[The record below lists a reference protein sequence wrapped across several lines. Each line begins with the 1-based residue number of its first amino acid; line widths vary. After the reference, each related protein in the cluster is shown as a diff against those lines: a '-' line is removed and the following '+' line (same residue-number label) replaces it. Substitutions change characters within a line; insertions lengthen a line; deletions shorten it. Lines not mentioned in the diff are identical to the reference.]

1 MSYSASD
8 SLLEDHDKYPFFF
21 ATTTKPS
28 SINMARLKL
37 LSDFNWRRVAV
48 VATDAYD
55 LQNSKVKNSQQS
67 HKGHSMLRTH
77 FKFMILVLV
86 FI

>member
-48 VATDAYD
+48 VATGD
-55 LQNSKVKNSQQS
+55 LQNSKVKSQHRIS
-67 HKGHSMLRTH
+67 HKECPELT
-77 FKFMILVLV
+77 L
-86 FI
+86 

>member
-8 SLLEDHDKYPFFF
+8 SLLEDHDKYPYFF
-21 ATTTKPS
+21 ATSTKPS

-48 VATDAYD
+48 VATDD
-55 LQNSKVKNSQQS
+55 LQNSKVKAEYGMFHTKTIITANVV
-67 HKGHSMLRTH
+67 
-77 FKFMILVLV
+77 IPC
-86 FI
+86 

>member
-8 SLLEDHDKYPFFF
+8 SLLEDHDKYPYFF

-48 VATDAYD
+48 VATDD
-55 LQNSKVKNSQQS
+55 LQNSKVKTQHTMS
-67 HKGHSMLRTH
+67 HKECPELT
-77 FKFMILVLV
+77 L
-86 FI
+86 

>member
-8 SLLEDHDKYPFFF
+8 SLLEDHDKYPLFF

-28 SINMARLKL
+28 SINIARLKL

-48 VATDAYD
+48 VATDD
-55 LQNSKVKNSQQS
+55 LQNSKVKTQHKMS
-67 HKGHSMLRTH
+67 HKEYPE
-77 FKFMILVLV
+77 
-86 FI
+86 